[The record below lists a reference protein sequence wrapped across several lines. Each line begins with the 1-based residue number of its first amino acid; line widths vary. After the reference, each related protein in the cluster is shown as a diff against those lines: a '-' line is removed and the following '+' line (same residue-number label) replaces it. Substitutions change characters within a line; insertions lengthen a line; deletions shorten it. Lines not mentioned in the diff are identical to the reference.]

1 MIAALLPRFLVSE
14 PAMLVAIGSAQMSF
28 QLDWRVFVFATALA
42 FITMLLLALVPLNQA
57 ATAQLLPV
65 LQSASATRTEGRAPL
80 LRRAAIWVQI
90 AISFA
95 LLISTSVLVRSF
107 INTRTRSIGLTR
119 NQVLLA
125 WTQEPDVPMREEVV
139 GRMKEMPGVDRV
151 AYAIRAPLSLS
162 EGGIAVKTLLPS
174 HPELHDPIEIKYNA
188 VSSGFLDVIGT
199 RILRGRGF
207 TASDD
212 QDGSP
217 VILISRS
224 MAEKYWPGGNPI
236 GEVVKFVGFNTGPK
250 PGLEARVVGV
260 TEDAPINQIGEI
272 PEPYIYMPF
281 HLSQMGEITFALST
295 KQDAMSL
302 AQVTRQLLIH
312 ENPLLDP
319 MMVTSLPELIRY
331 SAGSYQMMAEMVT
344 ALGLV
349 GLALTFVGLYGFL
362 AFRVSQRRREIGI
375 RMALGASRETTAFL
389 ILADTGKMAAIGLAL
404 GTVLAL
410 AATRFE
416 SSVLFGVRPLDPLS
430 VAIAIVVLSL
440 AITVA
445 TWLPARRAASIDP
458 MQALRTE

>member
-1 MIAALLPRFLVSE
+1 
-14 PAMLVAIGSAQMSF
+14 
-28 QLDWRVFVFATALA
+28 
-42 FITMLLLALVPLNQA
+42 MLLLALVPLNQV
-57 ATAQLLPV
+57 ATAELLPV
-65 LQSASATRTEGRAPL
+65 LQSASASRTEGKAPIM
-80 LRRAAIWVQI
+80 RRAAVWLQI

-95 LLISTSVLVRSF
+95 LLISTGALVRSF
-107 INTRTRSIGLTR
+107 INTRTQPIGLTR

-125 WTQEPDVPMREEVV
+125 WTQEPDAPMREDVIQ
-139 GRMKEMPGVDRV
+139 RMKSMPGVEDV

-174 HPELHDPIEIKYNA
+174 HPEIHDPIEIKYNA
-188 VSSGFLDVIGT
+188 VSSGFLNVIGT
-199 RILRGRGF
+199 HILRGRGF

-212 QDGSP
+212 QDGPP

-224 MAEKYWPGGNPI
+224 MAERFWPGGDPI
-236 GEVVKFVGFNTGPK
+236 GQVVKFVGFNTGPK
-250 PGLEARVVGV
+250 PGLDAHIIGV

-272 PEPYIYMPF
+272 SEPYIYMPF

-302 AQVTRQLLIH
+302 AQSTRQVLIH

-319 MMVTSLPELIRY
+319 MMVTSLPELIRF
-331 SAGSYQMMAEMVT
+331 SAGNYQMMAELVT

-349 GLALTFVGLYGFL
+349 GLALTIVGLYGFL

-375 RMALGASRETTAFL
+375 RMALGASREKTALL
-389 ILADTGKMAAIGLAL
+389 ILGDTAKMAGVGLAL
-404 GTVLAL
+404 GAVLAL
-410 AATRFE
+410 AAIRFE

-430 VAIAIVVLSL
+430 IGIAVVVLSF
-440 AITVA
+440 AIALA

-458 MQALRTE
+458 IRALRTE

>member
-1 MIAALLPRFLVSE
+1 M
-14 PAMLVAIGSAQMSF
+14 
-28 QLDWRVFVFATALA
+28 
-42 FITMLLLALVPLNQA
+42 
-57 ATAQLLPV
+57 
-65 LQSASATRTEGRAPL
+65 
-80 LRRAAIWVQI
+80 RRAAIWLQI

-95 LLISTSVLVRSF
+95 LLISTGALVRSF
-107 INTRTRSIGLTR
+107 INTRTQSIGLTR

-125 WTQEPDVPMREEVV
+125 WTQEPDAPMRDDVV
-139 GRMKEMPGVDRV
+139 QRMKSMPGVEKV

-174 HPELHDPIEIKYNA
+174 HPEMHDPIEIKYNA

-199 RILRGRGF
+199 RLLRGRGF

-212 QDGSP
+212 QNGPP
-217 VILISRS
+217 VILISRA
-224 MAEKYWPGGNPI
+224 MAKRYWPGSDPI
-236 GEVVKFVGFNTGPK
+236 GQVVQFTGFNTGPK
-250 PGLEARVVGV
+250 PGLEARIIGV

-272 PEPYIYMPF
+272 SEPYIYMPF

-302 AQVTRQLLIH
+302 AQAARQLLIH

-319 MMVTSLPELIRY
+319 MMVTSLPELIRF
-331 SAGSYQMMAEMVT
+331 SAGNYQMMAELVT

-349 GLALTFVGLYGFL
+349 GLALTVVGLYGFL
-362 AFRVSQRRREIGI
+362 AFRLSQRRREIGI
-375 RMALGASRETTAFL
+375 RMALGASRETTALL
-389 ILADTGKMAAIGLAL
+389 ILGDTARMAGIGLAL

-416 SSVLFGVRPLDPLS
+416 SSVLFGVGPLDPLS
-430 VAIAIVVLSL
+430 VGIAVVVLSF
-440 AITVA
+440 AITLA